1 MAATIDDDTRA
12 LLEGP
17 NYVHLATLM
26 ADGSPHS
33 VAVWAGLEG
42 DLVCFF
48 TQPGS
53 LKARNVERDARVA
66 LSVTAHDDPYRTA
79 QLRGRVVGT
88 RDGDEALAVMD
99 RLSRKYT
106 GADFPMRS
114 GRLYLV
120 EPTSVRFTALPF
132 VHAPAPA

>member
-1 MAATIDDDTRA
+1 MAAEIDDDTRA

-33 VAVWAGLEG
+33 VAVWAGLEDG
-42 DLVCFF
+42 LVCFF

-66 LSVTAHDDPYRTA
+66 LSITDHENPYRTA
-79 QLRGRVVGT
+79 QLRGTVVAT

-99 RLSRKYT
+99 RLSRLYT
-106 GADFPMRS
+106 GHDFPMRS

-120 EPTSVRFTALPF
+120 EPTSVRFTQLPF
-132 VHAPAPA
+132 VHAPASA

>member
-1 MAATIDDDTRA
+1 MAEIDDDTRA

-26 ADGSPHS
+26 PDGAPHS
-33 VAVWAGLEG
+33 VAVWGGLEG
-42 DLVCFF
+42 DRVCFF

-66 LSVTAHDDPYRTA
+66 ISVTDHENPYRTA
-79 QLRGRVVGT
+79 QLRGRVVET
-88 RDGDEALAVMD
+88 RDGDDALAVMD
-99 RLSRKYT
+99 RLARTYT
-106 GADFPMRS
+106 GNDFPMRS

-120 EPTSVRFTALPF
+120 EPTSVRFTELPF
-132 VHAPAPA
+132 VHAPASA